1 MTDTGERLDR
11 IDGRLGTLEQDVQKL
26 RVLGEENT
34 RQITLIAEVQAH
46 HGTILEQHSRQLDH
60 IVKDIEPLKVLPEL
74 LRTVIQDHERRI
86 TALERRP

>member
-1 MTDTGERLDR
+1 MAGSERSSR
-11 IDGRLGTLEQDVQKL
+11 TFRSCEYS
-26 RVLGEENT
+26 GEENT
-34 RQITLIAEVQAH
+34 RQITLIAEVQGH
-46 HGTILEQHSRQLDH
+46 HGTILEQHSRQLDR